1 MEFMINDDKKFLANL
16 ENFTQNYLLPVEP
29 LNEIELWFSL
39 DDKNSNVCA
48 EIFHLA
54 NRYGCIPTQLD
65 KKRNDIQAEM
75 LSVATEITKSIE
87 LCNEFIIVSANRHH
101 SRKSAS
107 TTQLVSACHYK
118 LMDSRTDEEKQ
129 YEKEQ
134 ADKLSAMIAMVGV
147 NRII

>member
-1 MEFMINDDKKFLANL
+1 MEFMINDDRKFLAHL
-16 ENFTQNYLLPVEP
+16 ESFTQDYLSQVKP
-29 LNEIELWFSL
+29 LTKIERWFSL
-39 DDKNSNVCA
+39 DEKNSDVCA

-54 NRYGCIPTQLD
+54 NRHGCIPCELD
-65 KKRNDIQAEM
+65 KKRADIQAEM

-101 SRKSAS
+101 SRKSAL

-118 LMDSRTDEEKQ
+118 LMDSCTDAEKQ

-147 NRII
+147 TRII